1 MSVKISDFI
10 DDPWRTIALDA
21 QRRGLEITGK
31 TGKRL
36 DGTGTTI
43 IGLCDII
50 RDMQGRIEK
59 LEGLK

>member
-1 MSVKISDFI
+1 MRVKISDFI
-10 DDPWRTIALDA
+10 DDPWRAIALDA

-36 DGTGTTI
+36 DGSGTTI
-43 IGLCDII
+43 IGLCDVI
-50 RDMQGRIEK
+50 REIQERIEK

>member
-1 MSVKISDFI
+1 MSIKISGFI
-10 DDPWRTIALDA
+10 DDPWRAIALDA

-36 DGTGTTI
+36 DGAGTMI

-50 RDMQGRIEK
+50 RDMQERIEK